1 VVCPAALPHDQ
12 GPPHETGDWRR
23 GSGAGRRSA
32 TIDAG
37 LFADATRREKS
48 VSTRRIVMLARFVF
62 FVQAAKLLP
71 PHLGPRLQRAFRYAA
86 EKHAGQ
92 TRKQSA
98 VPYLS
103 HLMAVASLVLEAGG
117 DEDMAIAALLHDVVE
132 DCGGLPR
139 LREVRKQFGPRVAKI
154 VEGCTDSFGEP
165 KPEWVERKKDYLR
178 EVKHAGVETRL
189 VSASDKL
196 HNVRTILADYRQ
208 DGEAIWTRFSGKK
221 EGTLWYYRAL
231 SDEYQR
237 RSPNRI
243 TRELEIAVA
252 QLEQAVGR
260 KPRSSQ
266 EFVKKFEKK
275 KAAAN
280 SGR

>member
-1 VVCPAALPHDQ
+1 MKKKIPLK
-12 GPPHETGDWRR
+12 PPKL
-23 GSGAGRRSA
+23 
-32 TIDAG
+32 G
-37 LFADATRREKS
+37 L
-48 VSTRRIVMLARFVF
+48 
-62 FVQAAKLLP
+62 
-71 PHLGPRLQRAFRYAA
+71 RLQRAFRYAA

-92 TRKQSA
+92 TRKQTA

-132 DCGGLPR
+132 DCGGMPR
-139 LREVRKQFGPRVAKI
+139 LREVRGQFGARVAKI

-165 KPEWVERKKDYLR
+165 KAEWVERKRDYLR
-178 EVKHAGVETRL
+178 ELKHADAETRL

-196 HNVRTILADYRQ
+196 HNVRTILADYRR
-208 DGEAIWTRFSGKK
+208 DGESIWERFTGRK

-237 RSPNRI
+237 RGSNRN
-243 TRELEIAVA
+243 TRELEITVA
-252 QLEQAVGR
+252 QLESAVAREQGR
-260 KPRSSQ
+260 QRKGGN
-266 EFVKKFEKK
+266 K
-275 KAAAN
+275 KAKAIGS

>member
-1 VVCPAALPHDQ
+1 MKVRKKTSLK
-12 GPPHETGDWRR
+12 PP
-23 GSGAGRRSA
+23 
-32 TIDAG
+32 
-37 LFADATRREKS
+37 K
-48 VSTRRIVMLARFVF
+48 
-62 FVQAAKLLP
+62 
-71 PHLGPRLQRAFRYAA
+71 LGPRLQRAFRYAA

-92 TRKQSA
+92 TRKQTA

-132 DCGGLPR
+132 DCGGMPR
-139 LREVRKQFGPRVAKI
+139 LREIRRQFGPRVAKI

-165 KPEWVERKKDYLR
+165 KREWMERKRDYLGQ
-178 EVKHAGVETRL
+178 VKHADAETRL

-208 DGEAIWTRFSGKK
+208 HGEAIWRRFSGKR

-231 SDEYQR
+231 SDEYLR
-237 RSPNRI
+237 RNPNRI
-243 TRELEIAVA
+243 ARELARSVA
-252 QLEQAVGR
+252 ELERAAGR
-260 KPRSSQ
+260 TLRSS
-266 EFVKKFEKK
+266 EKVAKKVAKQ

>member
-1 VVCPAALPHDQ
+1 MKARNRISLR
-12 GPPHETGDWRR
+12 PP
-23 GSGAGRRSA
+23 
-32 TIDAG
+32 
-37 LFADATRREKS
+37 K
-48 VSTRRIVMLARFVF
+48 
-62 FVQAAKLLP
+62 
-71 PHLGPRLQRAFRYAA
+71 LGPRLQRAFRYAA
-86 EKHAGQ
+86 EKHDGQ

-132 DCGGLPR
+132 DCGGMPR
-139 LREVRKQFGPRVAKI
+139 LREIRKQFGPRVSKI

-208 DGEAIWTRFSGKK
+208 HGEAIWTRFTGKR

-231 SDEYQR
+231 SDEYRR
-237 RSPNRI
+237 RSPNRN

-252 QLEQAVGR
+252 QLEQAVGQ
-260 KPRSSQ
+260 KPRLSKKSA
-266 EFVKKFEKK
+266 KKFAKK
-275 KAAAN
+275 SAAK

>member
-1 VVCPAALPHDQ
+1 MKKKIPLK
-12 GPPHETGDWRR
+12 PPKL
-23 GSGAGRRSA
+23 
-32 TIDAG
+32 G
-37 LFADATRREKS
+37 L
-48 VSTRRIVMLARFVF
+48 
-62 FVQAAKLLP
+62 
-71 PHLGPRLQRAFRYAA
+71 RLQRAFRYAA

-92 TRKQSA
+92 TRKQTA

-132 DCGGLPR
+132 DCGGMPR
-139 LREVRKQFGPRVAKI
+139 LREVRGQFGARVAKI

-165 KPEWVERKKDYLR
+165 KAEWVERMRDYLR
-178 EVKHAGVETRL
+178 ELKHADAETRL

-196 HNVRTILADYRQ
+196 HNVRTILADYRR
-208 DGEAIWTRFSGKK
+208 DGESIWERFTGRK

-237 RSPNRI
+237 RGSNRN
-243 TRELEIAVA
+243 THELEIAVA
-252 QLEQAVGR
+252 QLESAVAREQGR
-260 KPRSSQ
+260 QRKGGN
-266 EFVKKFEKK
+266 K
-275 KAAAN
+275 KAKAIGS

>member
-1 VVCPAALPHDQ
+1 MKVRKKISLK
-12 GPPHETGDWRR
+12 PPR
-23 GSGAGRRSA
+23 
-32 TIDAG
+32 
-37 LFADATRREKS
+37 
-48 VSTRRIVMLARFVF
+48 
-62 FVQAAKLLP
+62 
-71 PHLGPRLQRAFRYAA
+71 LGIRLQRAFQYAA

-92 TRKQSA
+92 TRKQTA

-132 DCGGLPR
+132 DCGGMPR
-139 LREVRKQFGPRVAKI
+139 LREVRKRFGMRVAKI

-165 KPEWVERKKDYLR
+165 KPEWLERKKNYLR
-178 EVKHAGVETRL
+178 EVKRADAETRL
-189 VSASDKL
+189 VSAADKL

-208 DGEAIWTRFSGKK
+208 DGEAIWARFSGKK

-237 RSPNRI
+237 RNPNRI

-252 QLEQAVGR
+252 ELERAVGR
-260 KPRSSQ
+260 KPQS
-266 EFVKKFEKK
+266 EKDPAKK
-275 KAAAN
+275 KAAAS

>member
-1 VVCPAALPHDQ
+1 
-12 GPPHETGDWRR
+12 
-23 GSGAGRRSA
+23 
-32 TIDAG
+32 
-37 LFADATRREKS
+37 
-48 VSTRRIVMLARFVF
+48 M
-62 FVQAAKLLP
+62 
-71 PHLGPRLQRAFRYAA
+71 QRAFRYAA

-92 TRKQSA
+92 TRKRTA

-117 DEDMAIAALLHDVVE
+117 DEDLAIAALLHDVVE
-132 DCGGLPR
+132 DCGGMPR
-139 LREVRKQFGPRVAKI
+139 LREIRKMFGARVAKI

-178 EVKHAGVETRL
+178 EVEHADVETRL

-208 DGEAIWTRFSGKK
+208 DGEAIWTRFSGRK

-243 TRELEIAVA
+243 TRELGIVVA
-252 QLEQAVGR
+252 ELERAAGR
-260 KPRSSQ
+260 KPRSSKELGGKSAKRKELQ
-266 EFVKKFEKK
+266 P
-275 KAAAN
+275 N

>member
-1 VVCPAALPHDQ
+1 MKARKKIPPKPPA
-12 GPPHETGDWRR
+12 
-23 GSGAGRRSA
+23 
-32 TIDAG
+32 
-37 LFADATRREKS
+37 
-48 VSTRRIVMLARFVF
+48 
-62 FVQAAKLLP
+62 
-71 PHLGPRLQRAFRYAA
+71 LGPRLQRAFHYAA

-132 DCGGLPR
+132 DCGGMPR
-139 LREVRKQFGPRVAKI
+139 LREVRKKFGLRVAKI

-165 KPEWVERKKDYLR
+165 KAEWVDRKQGYLR
-178 EVKHAGVETRL
+178 EVKHADRETRL

-208 DGEAIWTRFSGKK
+208 QGEAIWTRFSGKK

-231 SDEYQR
+231 SDEYR
-237 RSPNRI
+237 RRNPNRSS
-243 TRELEIAVA
+243 RELEIAVA
-252 QLEQAVGR
+252 ELELAV
-260 KPRSSQ
+260 KKKRSSSR
-266 EFVKKFEKK
+266 K
-275 KAAAN
+275 N
-280 SGR
+280 LP

>member
-1 VVCPAALPHDQ
+1 MGVSKTTSLKAPA
-12 GPPHETGDWRR
+12 
-23 GSGAGRRSA
+23 
-32 TIDAG
+32 
-37 LFADATRREKS
+37 
-48 VSTRRIVMLARFVF
+48 
-62 FVQAAKLLP
+62 
-71 PHLGPRLQRAFRYAA
+71 LGPRLQRAFRYAA

-92 TRKQSA
+92 TRKQTA

-132 DCGGLPR
+132 DCGGMPR
-139 LREVRKQFGPRVAKI
+139 LREVRQQFGARVAKI

-165 KPEWVERKKDYLR
+165 KPEWIERKKDYLR
-178 EVKHAGVETRL
+178 EVKHADVETRL

-208 DGEAIWTRFSGKK
+208 HGEVIWTRFSGKK

-231 SDEYQR
+231 SNEYQR
-237 RSPNRI
+237 RRPNRI
-243 TRELEIAVA
+243 TRELAIAVA
-252 QLEQAVGR
+252 DLELAVG
-260 KPRSSQ
+260 KKSRSAR
-266 EFVKKFEKK
+266 K
-275 KAAAN
+275 KAAAS